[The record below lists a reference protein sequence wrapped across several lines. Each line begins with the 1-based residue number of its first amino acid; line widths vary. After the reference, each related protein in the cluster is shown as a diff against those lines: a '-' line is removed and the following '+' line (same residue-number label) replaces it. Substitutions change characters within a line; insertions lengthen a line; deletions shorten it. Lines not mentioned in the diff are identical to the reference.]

1 MATPI
6 PELIG
11 SPLPAISVIL
21 PVLNEESHLEGAVL
35 SVLSQ
40 DYRGPLE
47 IILALGPSRDRTNE
61 IATKLA
67 SHDNRVKLLD
77 SPTGKTAA
85 GLNLALAASKSPVV
99 VRVDG
104 HAQIPNNYIS
114 LIVEILNKTGAV
126 NVGGVMAAVG
136 TTAFERAVAGAMRSP
151 LGVGAS
157 RFHTGGEA
165 GEVDTVYLGAF
176 RREALVAIGGFD
188 GDDNAANVKYL
199 YYTSDGGKTWGNPSN
214 RLDPTGVLST
224 SQEITL
230 KMFSDF
236 NNNIVVIGDR
246 GGFIRYSPNNGH
258 NWYEIIPAGGLS
270 NIQSAYYK
278 DDVLIIGTIGGIIY
292 TGTIQPPDYLFIGG
306 TQYTDISGSIIT
318 DSAFCSE
325 TNQLFFIGGNSI
337 YSYTVNESLLTYNG
351 PPVNTS
357 ISGAS
362 YKKIK
367 FNLIIR
373 FIKKYKPI
381 VLVLN
386 AINAMITVKIG
397 VKLFNIPQNPLL
409 SPVPA

>member
-1 MATPI
+1 MATPTH
-6 PELIG
+6 ELIG

-61 IATKLA
+61 IAAKLA
-67 SHDNRVKLLD
+67 SQDNRVKLLD

-104 HAQIPNNYIS
+104 HAQIPKNYIS

-188 GDDNAANVKYL
+188 ERFTRAQDWELNFRLRENGGVIYFDPRLHVTYRPRSSVGALAKQYFEYGRWRRVVSRRHSGTINYRYL
-199 YYTSDGGKTWGNPSN
+199 APPFALIGFSASLILGIALSSIFFIPALVY
-214 RLDPTGVLST
+214 LLFVVLASLKIST
-224 SQEITL
+224 SMSEYFL
-230 KMFSDF
+230 LLL
-236 NNNIVVIGDR
+236 VIPTMHFAWGA
-246 GGFIRYSPNNGH
+246 GFISSPKT
-258 NWYEIIPAGGLS
+258 L
-270 NIQSAYYK
+270 
-278 DDVLIIGTIGGIIY
+278 
-292 TGTIQPPDYLFIGG
+292 
-306 TQYTDISGSIIT
+306 
-318 DSAFCSE
+318 
-325 TNQLFFIGGNSI
+325 
-337 YSYTVNESLLTYNG
+337 
-351 PPVNTS
+351 
-357 ISGAS
+357 
-362 YKKIK
+362 
-367 FNLIIR
+367 
-373 FIKKYKPI
+373 
-381 VLVLN
+381 
-386 AINAMITVKIG
+386 
-397 VKLFNIPQNPLL
+397 
-409 SPVPA
+409 VPASQ

>member
-1 MATPI
+1 MATPTH
-6 PELIG
+6 ELIG

-61 IATKLA
+61 IAAKLA
-67 SHDNRVKLLD
+67 SQDNRVKLLD

-104 HAQIPNNYIS
+104 HAQIPNDYIS

-157 RFHTGGEA
+157 RFHTGGQA

-188 GDDNAANVKYL
+188 ERFTRAQDWELNFRLRENGGVIYFDPRLHVTYRPRSTVRALAKQYFEYGRWRRVVSRRHSGTINYRYL
-199 YYTSDGGKTWGNPSN
+199 APPFALLGFSASLVLGI
-214 RLDPTGVLST
+214 VLSAV
-224 SQEITL
+224 
-230 KMFSDF
+230 FF
-236 NNNIVVIGDR
+236 
-246 GGFIRYSPNNGH
+246 
-258 NWYEIIPAGGLS
+258 IPALV
-270 NIQSAYYK
+270 YLLFV
-278 DDVLIIGTIGGIIY
+278 VLAS
-292 TGTIQPPDYLFIGG
+292 LK
-306 TQYTDISGSIIT
+306 IS
-318 DSAFCSE
+318 
-325 TNQLFFIGGNSI
+325 
-337 YSYTVNESLLTYNG
+337 
-351 PPVNTS
+351 TS
-357 ISGAS
+357 ISEYLLLLLVIPTMHFAWGAG
-362 YKKIK
+362 
-367 FNLIIR
+367 
-373 FIKKYKPI
+373 FIS
-381 VLVLN
+381 
-386 AINAMITVKIG
+386 
-397 VKLFNIPQNPLL
+397 
-409 SPVPA
+409 SPKTLVPASQ

>member
-61 IATKLA
+61 VAAKLA
-67 SHDNRVKLLD
+67 SQDNRVKLID

-104 HAQIPNNYIS
+104 HAQIPKNYIS

-188 GDDNAANVKYL
+188 ERFTRAQDWELNFRLRENGGVIYFDPRLHVTYRPRSSVGALAKQYFEYGRWRRVVSRRHSGTINYRYL
-199 YYTSDGGKTWGNPSN
+199 APPFALLGFSAS
-214 RLDPTGVLST
+214 LVLGIALSSIFFIPALVYLLFVVLASLKIST
-224 SQEITL
+224 SIREYL
-230 KMFSDF
+230 LLLL
-236 NNNIVVIGDR
+236 VIPTMHFAWGA
-246 GGFIRYSPNNGH
+246 GFISSPKT
-258 NWYEIIPAGGLS
+258 L
-270 NIQSAYYK
+270 
-278 DDVLIIGTIGGIIY
+278 
-292 TGTIQPPDYLFIGG
+292 
-306 TQYTDISGSIIT
+306 
-318 DSAFCSE
+318 
-325 TNQLFFIGGNSI
+325 
-337 YSYTVNESLLTYNG
+337 
-351 PPVNTS
+351 
-357 ISGAS
+357 
-362 YKKIK
+362 
-367 FNLIIR
+367 
-373 FIKKYKPI
+373 
-381 VLVLN
+381 
-386 AINAMITVKIG
+386 
-397 VKLFNIPQNPLL
+397 
-409 SPVPA
+409 VPASQ